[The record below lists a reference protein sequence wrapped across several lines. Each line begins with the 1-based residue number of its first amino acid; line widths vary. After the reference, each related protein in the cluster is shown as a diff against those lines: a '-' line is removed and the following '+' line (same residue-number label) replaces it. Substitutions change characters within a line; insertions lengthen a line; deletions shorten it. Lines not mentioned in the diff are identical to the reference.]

1 MEEEIFES
9 VGEVKSSTQLKNE
22 LWAKLQD
29 ANIEADNKIAGGM
42 IWNGYNVWLSMENQF
57 NFKAVFDLAQ
67 QGMPVLPVTFKFG
80 DEFHEFTTLEELTKF
95 YLASV
100 KWAQTCLGECWQN
113 KAMIEAEYNEL
124 INEAKAREEAS
135 QDNSDIAS

>member
-1 MEEEIFES
+1 MEDKVIDNRS
-9 VGEVKSSTQLKNE
+9 VQE
-22 LWAKLQD
+22 LENALYKAIVD
-29 ANIEADNKIAGGM
+29 ENMRCDNKILQDM
-42 IWNGYNVWLSMENQF
+42 VWNGYNVWLSMENQF

-80 DEFHEFTTLEELTKF
+80 DEFHEFTTLEELTSF

-124 INEAKAREEAS
+124 ITAAKRREEAS